1 MTTKLALLVIT
12 VSAVAA
18 VGLFMPATSYGGQ
31 ISPSQLTLAPTTAE
45 SASPTIA
52 LTARENSGGGMR
64 GGGAWRG
71 GGSWRG
77 NAFHHGRGFHGGYV
91 QPYGY
96 TYVEPYCDTVWDPD
110 LDRWVCADTDTY

>member
-31 ISPSQLTLAPTTAE
+31 ISPIQLTLAPTSAE
-45 SASPTIA
+45 SAPPTIA
-52 LTARENSGGGMR
+52 LTAREHSGGGMR
-64 GGGAWRG
+64 GGGGWSG
-71 GGSWRG
+71 GR
-77 NAFHHGRGFHGGYV
+77 AFHGGIHHGRGFYGGYV
-91 QPYGY
+91 EPYGY